1 MRNILNKENQKIIES
16 TYNKVQKLFEP
27 YYKIGINKN
36 YQGNFTENRFT
47 EKSKKILNQKD
58 NTFRLLAY
66 PIFEEISKNLSLED
80 NDIIAILSDH
90 VNHFEKYKTI
100 NVLKEAQ
107 SELNES
113 LTKITEPK
121 KFRHLRDYS
130 FDNIE
135 SSKLKNLGIVN
146 LYMDILP
153 KEDLEKFRYVVNESG
168 LQSSRNFR
176 IYEKPLISKLF
187 PNTNKLFFD
196 IIKNRFLFYLIS
208 DLIYK
213 GSNFENLPFSDKF
226 EFSDK
231 YLYVF
236 SSRRNLKIL
245 NKFLSTKQVEDLNQP
260 FFNRLRYIVESTD
273 IFNRITFDLNRAKK
287 YRTLLEKESS
297 LVKINRFKHN
307 PELIT
312 NKKLEIEIKEI
323 KEIIQSLG

>member
-47 EKSKKILNQKD
+47 EKSKKILTQKD

-66 PIFEEISKNLSLED
+66 PIFEEISKNLNLED
-80 NDIIAILSDH
+80 NGILAFLSDY

-107 SELNES
+107 TELDES
-113 LTKITEPK
+113 LKIITEPK
-121 KFRHLRDYS
+121 KFRYLRHYS

-213 GSNFENLPFSDKF
+213 GSNFENLPFNDEF
-226 EFSDK
+226 QFSDE

-236 SSRRNLKIL
+236 STRRNLEIL
-245 NKFLSTKQVEDLNQP
+245 NKFLLTKQVEDLNQA
-260 FFNRLRYIVESTD
+260 FFNRLRFIVETTD
-273 IFNRITFDLNRAKK
+273 IFNQKKFDLNKAKK
-287 YRTLLEKESS
+287 YRILLEKESS
-297 LVKINRFKHN
+297 LVKIKRFKN
-307 PELIT
+307 NNNLIS
-312 NKKLEIEIKEI
+312 NKISEIEIKEI
-323 KEIIQSLG
+323 KEIIKSFK